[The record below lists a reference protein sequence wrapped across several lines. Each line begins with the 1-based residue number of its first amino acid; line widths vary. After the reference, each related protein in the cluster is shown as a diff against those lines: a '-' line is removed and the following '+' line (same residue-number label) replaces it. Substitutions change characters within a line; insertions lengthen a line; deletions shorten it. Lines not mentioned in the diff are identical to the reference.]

1 MTPRAALP
9 DGAGQQRH
17 QRHERT
23 SYHGKAMPQKLIKQ
37 YRAVL
42 ADLST
47 PPTEAETTAAIAR
60 YKTLILSMPAVN
72 QYLLLYVLDL
82 LSVFARKSEINLMT
96 TGNLAMIF
104 QPGVLAHPVHAMR
117 PREHVLSQ
125 KVLEFL
131 IENQDEFLVGM
142 ELVCFCRGDVTS
154 WS

>member
-1 MTPRAALP
+1 MLASLPSAPSAEDTAEAVEQYKALI
-9 DGAGQQRH
+9 R
-17 QRHERT
+17 
-23 SYHGKAMPQKLIKQ
+23 
-37 YRAVL
+37 
-42 ADLST
+42 
-47 PPTEAETTAAIAR
+47 
-60 YKTLILSMPAVN
+60 SMPAVN

-96 TGNLAMIF
+96 TANLAMIF

-142 ELVCFCRGDVTS
+142 ELVRLPSFHLTKRGAVARVRARRDQCPCSRRV
-154 WS
+154 